1 MFSLKEKLTKNSP
14 EDEEEKTQE
23 ISTNEQETSEDVEET
38 DDFVE
43 KASNISENLIGLKKP
58 KKDLQEEEKEEPPDT
73 KETDEDEQE
82 EEEAEEEEED
92 VEKAVETI
100 EKTKK
105 LDKLFKGKGS
115 KTGLSGDEP
124 LFEPYDPESHGPLIE
139 YTPPE
144 GWNVVQEY
152 WLHEPYNKIY
162 IIYND
167 TENEHKYIV
176 VEPEL
181 TDYEWEVVETL
192 KEYVK
197 DVLEGREVKEDTV
210 KEEILKDSLDY
221 LIRDIGI
228 PLETKSYYKIIY
240 HIIRDY
246 INLERIT
253 PLMNDKMLEDI
264 SCNGYNLPI
273 FVYHRE
279 FSNIETNVVFND
291 PDKLDSFVISLAQQC
306 GKHVS
311 IAEPMIDATMPDG
324 SRIQMTLGRE
334 VTDHGSTFTIR
345 KFKED
350 PVTPIDLVSWGTF
363 SSEEMAYLWLC
374 IENKKSLIFAGGT
387 ASGKT
392 TSTNAIALFV
402 PYKSKIV
409 TIEDTRELTLPHEN
423 WIPGVTRDAFMG
435 EEGAIDMYD
444 LLKAALRQRPE
455 YIVVGE
461 VRGKEALTLFQAMST
476 GHTTYSTLHAD
487 TVNGVIHRLEN
498 PPINVPRPMIEALDI
513 ISIQG
518 QTYIGK
524 QRVRRNTEIAEII
537 GLDPYTKMIRTSS
550 VFKWDSVKD
559 EYVVIGN
566 SKSLEDIRK
575 TRGWSNAQLEEE
587 LKKRRQIIE
596 FMVEQNL
603 NDSKNVSDIIHAYQ
617 VNPEKILEK
626 MNISTGD

>member
-1 MFSLKEKLTKNSP
+1 MFNLKKKLNNKSP
-14 EDEEEKTQE
+14 KDEEE
-23 ISTNEQETSEDVEET
+23 NRRETSAEKQVPFEDDERTEDFIEKET
-38 DDFVE
+38 D
-43 KASNISENLIGLKKP
+43 ISENLIGLKKP
-58 KKDLQEEEKEEPPDT
+58 KKDLVQETKKEEHIDT
-73 KETDEDEQE
+73 EETDG
-82 EEEAEEEEED
+82 EEAEDD

-115 KTGLSGDEP
+115 KNRLAGDEP
-124 LFEPYDPESHGPLIE
+124 LFEPYDPEFHGPLIE
-139 YTPPE
+139 YSPPE
-144 GWNVVQEY
+144 DWEIVQQY

-162 IIYND
+162 VIYND

-181 TDYEWEVVETL
+181 TDYEKEVVETL
-192 KEYVK
+192 KECLK
-197 DVLEGREVKEDTV
+197 DILEGREVKEDTI
-210 KEEILKDSLDY
+210 KEEILKDSIDY

-240 HIIRDY
+240 YINRDY
-246 INLERIT
+246 LNLERIT

-264 SCNGYNLPI
+264 SCNGYDLPI

-279 FSNIETNVVFND
+279 FSNIETNVVFD
-291 PDKLDSFVISLAQQC
+291 EPEKLDSFVISLAQKC

-311 IAEPMIDATMPDG
+311 IAEPMMDATMPDG
-324 SRIQMTLGRE
+324 SRIQMTLGKE

-350 PVTPIDLVSWGTF
+350 PVTPVDLVSWGTF
-363 SSEEMAYLWLC
+363 SPEVMAYMWLC

-392 TSTNAIALFV
+392 TSTNAIALFI
-402 PYKSKIV
+402 PQKSKIV

-513 ISIQG
+513 ISIQS

-524 QRVRRNTEIAEII
+524 QRVRRNNEIAEII

-559 EYVVIGN
+559 QHLVMGN
-566 SKSLEDIRK
+566 SKSMEDIRK
-575 TRGWSNAQLEEE
+575 TRGWSSAQLEEE
-587 LKKRRQIIE
+587 LENRRKIIE

-603 NDSKNVSDIIHAYQ
+603 NDSNSVSNIVHAYQ
-617 VNPEKILEK
+617 VNPKKILKK
-626 MNISTGD
+626 MNIPTGD